1 MSSAPGRTVNHAPA
15 HRLPP
20 PVGALLLAVVTA
32 VVAAVATAA
41 AVAADRA
48 GGAALAGLAPLVDA
62 AARGGADLLA
72 RAHVVLPA
80 AAVVTAALAVGVA
93 MAIAVGRGW
102 GPSAALWAMTGAAF
116 AAQAAWLV
124 GRPWTGVAAAALL
137 LPIALAGRSR
147 APGDD
152 PLHVP
157 GPSPLAVSDVA
168 LLAAP
173 IAVAVVM
180 RFYALNR
187 VPRIFEGE
195 LSPFSLGAT
204 DWWGMW
210 LANAGAGGP
219 WAPLGMLYYLP
230 IRLAVEVAGPTVL
243 AIRLG
248 SAVVSV
254 ATVAVGAV
262 LARELAGRWAAVLA
276 AFLLA
281 LDPLQV
287 GWGRTDVHPHG
298 STAWP
303 ALLLAYATLRMLRTG
318 ATRWFAAVA
327 ALMAVTWHQYPSGQ
341 FAVLVPVVTLLAATV
356 LDRRRVAGWGWR
368 PVLVAVGLGGWVLGF
383 PLTERIATGRWVGF
397 ADYMRR
403 LGPRMEGQAGVESVV
418 AYLGHVVHAAWE
430 LAVGI
435 WVGVPR
441 LFHQTFLPETPHL
454 AVRAL
459 PWAVAALAL
468 VGLVALAVRPR
479 RESTWVL
486 LALVATS
493 TAPAVMSDLA
503 YVKRASV
510 LYPTLEIV
518 AAVVVA
524 ALVRAASVDRPR
536 VARSVLTTVAAVTIA
551 LWAATACHLWFSG
564 ERYPWGRPAEE
575 VIADAVAAEMGP
587 GDLVVA
593 SFWDHYMDGK
603 LTYLLSD
610 RLRDDEPPP
619 VWLVTRPDGPAWP
632 RVATDPAAAVAGA
645 PSRRWVVTWAGLD
658 PTPRWTSGRA
668 VYLLEAHDDVDGQL
682 AAVRSACPGS
692 RATLL
697 EPEAAEPKHVMWL
710 VVCDAHPGARRATGD
725 VSRPAG

>member
-1 MSSAPGRTVNHAPA
+1 VSHAPA
-15 HRLPP
+15 RHLPP
-20 PVGALLLAVVTA
+20 PVGALLLAVATA
-32 VVAAVATAA
+32 LLTAVATAA

-48 GGAALAGLAPLVDA
+48 GRAALSGLAPLVDA
-62 AARGGADLLA
+62 AARGGADLLS

-80 AAVVTAALAVGVA
+80 TAVVTAALAVGVA
-93 MAIAVGRGW
+93 VAIMVGRGW

-124 GRPWTGVAAAALL
+124 GRPWPGLAAAALL
-137 LPIALAGRSR
+137 VPIAIAGRSR

-157 GPSPLAVSDVA
+157 APPPLASSDVV

-187 VPRIFEGE
+187 VPNIFEGE

-254 ATVAVGAV
+254 ATVVIGAV
-262 LARELAGRWAAVLA
+262 LAREIAGRWAGVLA

-327 ALMAVTWHQYPSGQ
+327 VLMAVTWHQYPSGQ
-341 FAVLVPVVTLLAATV
+341 FAVLVPVLALLAATV
-356 LDRRRVAGWGWR
+356 LDRRRAAGWSWR
-368 PVLVAVGLGGWVLGF
+368 PLLVAAGLGGWLLGF
-383 PLTERIATGRWVGF
+383 PLTERVATGRWVGF

-418 AYLGHVVHAAWE
+418 AYLEHVARAAWE

-435 WVGVPR
+435 WMGVPR

-454 AVRAL
+454 TVRAL

-468 VGLVALAVRPR
+468 VGLVALLVRPR
-479 RESTWVL
+479 RATSWVL
-486 LALVATS
+486 VALTATS
-493 TAPAVMSDLA
+493 AAPAVMSDLA

-518 AAVVVA
+518 VAVVA
-524 ALVRAASVDRPR
+524 AALLRAAAVSRPR
-536 VARSVLTTVAAVTIA
+536 VARSVLTTVAAVAIA

-575 VIADAVAAEMGP
+575 VIADAVAAEIGP

-619 VWLVTRPDGPAWP
+619 VWLITRPDGSAWP
-632 RVATDPAAAVAGA
+632 RVAADPGSVVADA
-645 PSRRWVVTWAGLD
+645 PSRPWVVAWAGLD
-658 PTPRWTSGRA
+658 PRPRWTSGRV
-668 VYLLEAHDDVDGQL
+668 VYLLEAHDDVDSQL
-682 AAVRSACPGS
+682 AAIRSACPGS

-697 EPEAAEPKHVMWL
+697 EPDAAEPKHLMWL
-710 VVCDAHPGARRATGD
+710 VVCDSRPEAAPAPGD

>member
-1 MSSAPGRTVNHAPA
+1 MSHALA
-15 HRLPP
+15 RRLPP

-32 VVAAVATAA
+32 LVTAVATAA

-48 GGAALAGLAPLVDA
+48 GRAALGGLAPLVDA
-62 AARGGADLLA
+62 AARAGADLLA
-72 RAHVVLPA
+72 RAHVVLPTV
-80 AAVVTAALAVGVA
+80 AVVTAALALGVA
-93 MAIAVGRGW
+93 VAITVGRGW

-124 GRPWTGVAAAALL
+124 GRPWPGLAAAVLL
-137 LPIALAGRSR
+137 VPIALMGRSR

-157 GPSPLAVSDVA
+157 GPAPLAVADVV
-168 LLAAP
+168 LLTAP
-173 IAVAVVM
+173 IAVAAVM

-195 LSPFSLGAT
+195 LSPFSVGAT

-210 LANAGAGGP
+210 LANAGVGGP
-219 WAPLGMLYYLP
+219 WAPLGMLYYVP
-230 IRLAVEVAGPTVL
+230 IRLMVEVAGPTVL

-248 SAVVSV
+248 SVVVSV
-254 ATVAVGAV
+254 ATVAIGAV
-262 LARELAGRWAAVLA
+262 LAREIAGRWAAVLA

-281 LDPLQV
+281 LDPLQI

-303 ALLLAYATLRMLRTG
+303 ALLLGFATLRMLRTG
-318 ATRWFAAVA
+318 ATRWFTAVA
-327 ALMAVTWHQYPSGQ
+327 VLMAVTWHQYPSGQ
-341 FAVLVPVVTLLAATV
+341 FAVLVPVLALLAATV
-356 LDRRRVAGWGWR
+356 FDRRRAVGWGWR
-368 PVLVAVGLGGWVLGF
+368 PVLVAVGLGGWALGF
-383 PLTERIATGRWVGF
+383 SLTERLATGRWVGF

-403 LGPRMEGQAGVESVV
+403 LGPRMEGQTGVESVV
-418 AYLGHVVHAAWE
+418 AYLEHVARAGRE
-430 LAVGI
+430 LAEGI
-435 WVGVPR
+435 WIGVPR

-454 AVRAL
+454 TVRAL
-459 PWAVAALAL
+459 PWAAAALAL
-468 VGLVALAVRPR
+468 VGLVALLVRPR
-479 RESTWVL
+479 REATWVL

-518 AAVVVA
+518 VAVVVA
-524 ALVRAASVDRPR
+524 ALVRSVSVDRPR
-536 VARSVLTTVAAVTIA
+536 VVRSVFTAVAAVAIA

-575 VIADAVAAEMGP
+575 VIADAVVADVGP

-610 RLRDDEPPP
+610 VLRNDQPPP
-619 VWLVTRPDGPAWP
+619 VWLITRPDGPLWP
-632 RVATDPAAAVAGA
+632 RVAADPAAAVAHVREM
-645 PSRRWVVTWAGLD
+645 PWYRRWAGLD
-658 PTPRWTSGRA
+658 PDPRWTSGR
-668 VYLLEAHDDVDGQL
+668 VVFLIEAHDDVDAQL
-682 AAVRSACPGS
+682 EAVRSACPGA

-697 EPEAAEPKHVMWL
+697 EPEGAEPKHLMWL
-710 VVCDAHPGARRATGD
+710 VVCEAHPEAHTAPGD